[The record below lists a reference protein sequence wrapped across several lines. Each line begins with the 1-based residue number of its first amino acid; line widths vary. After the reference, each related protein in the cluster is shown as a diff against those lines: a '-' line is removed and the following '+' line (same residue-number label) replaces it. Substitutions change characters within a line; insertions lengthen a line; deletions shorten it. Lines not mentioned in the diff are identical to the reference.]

1 MSGAPSPLFGLY
13 ASCRKSSGMI
23 TASRELGASRFV
35 PSEGTWVPA
44 PTQTLTWSL
53 GQLPPQALCGFPEVP
68 EKPSTLTRHKDL
80 LSSPSLPRVL
90 VAWARQAVVAS
101 QPAGSGDR

>member
-1 MSGAPSPLFGLY
+1 
-13 ASCRKSSGMI
+13 MI
-23 TASRELGASRFV
+23 TASREIGASCIV

-53 GQLPPQALCGFPEVP
+53 GQLPPQALYSFPEVP
-68 EKPSTLTRHKDL
+68 EKPSTLTRHKGL

-90 VAWARQAVVAS
+90 AAWVPQAVVAR